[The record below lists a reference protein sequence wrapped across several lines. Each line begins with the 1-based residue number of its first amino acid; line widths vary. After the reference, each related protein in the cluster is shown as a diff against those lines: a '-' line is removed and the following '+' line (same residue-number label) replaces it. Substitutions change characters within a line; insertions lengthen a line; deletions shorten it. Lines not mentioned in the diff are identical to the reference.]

1 MGFKILQHNLSTR
14 NIHIFSIACYHRYT
28 IYGTKSLFGIFLILV
43 HCVTEFKMV
52 ETSGCFVW
60 CPSIAIRGRAGQRG
74 REKGADCD
82 VTEAKE
88 DRKTRKEEAE
98 LKALEKM

>member
-1 MGFKILQHNLSTR
+1 
-14 NIHIFSIACYHRYT
+14 
-28 IYGTKSLFGIFLILV
+28 
-43 HCVTEFKMV
+43 MV

-98 LKALEKM
+98 LKALKKMCQAVSSALREGVGKRSRKGRCRQKEQDGVEESRGLDLKVCV